1 MNRKKTLAI
10 VLAAIMTVSTAS
22 TAFAAPAAWN
32 SPVAY
37 QYTVSDGVA
46 VVNNADEL
54 KEALQGSESVI
65 RLGTSITASITV
77 ESGRTVELDLA
88 GNTLTNEAES
98 HTITVKGVLT
108 VTDSVG
114 GGKVDNVN
122 HARAAVWNEG
132 STALRGGEFTRS
144 QENGQSEVDSGGN
157 SYYVL
162 VNHNSMEIYDGVS
175 VSQDGNYS
183 SMIENG
189 WYNGN
194 QNSGKQNSVMEIYG
208 GLFTGGLNTVKNDDY
223 GDLTIH
229 GGTFNNVAQSAVLNW
244 NVAKIKGGEFIT
256 GGESGN
262 PVILNGHV
270 KNNNNMDKGTLTIEG
285 GTFRSENP
293 NVPAIGKMSGSSG
306 SETAQITGGVFCNPI
321 AAESYKKVEIGA
333 EAAQVQVTTEADATV
348 YRIGEDARSFE
359 VQEGDIVHVKKL
371 PDGQSMELY
380 GDADTVTVFNET
392 GNTIV
397 VNDTQ
402 IKDTEVAGVQ
412 VPVIP
417 DAPEREER
425 DTTGGDYFGN
435 AKWAE
440 VKREIAAAEEG
451 DTIEMSATGLP
462 WFPSSAARA
471 LKGKDVTLEVRKNG
485 VTYSINGLK
494 IGSIDKIWY
503 EFDQIETELLTAE
516 AE

>member
-46 VVNNADEL
+46 VVTSAAEL
-54 KEALQGSESVI
+54 EDALRGSESII
-65 RLGTSITASITV
+65 RLGDDITASITV

-88 GNTLTNEAES
+88 GHTLKNKDGL
-98 HTITVKGVLT
+98 HTITVEKDGKLT
-108 VTDSVG
+108 VTNSVG
-114 GGKVDNVN
+114 EGVVDNDT
-122 HARAAVWNEG
+122 HARAAIWNEG
-132 STALRGGEFTRS
+132 STVLEGGEFTRS
-144 QENGQSEVDSGGN
+144 KEDGKKEGN
-157 SYYVL
+157 TYYVL
-162 VNHNSMEIYDGVS
+162 VNHNHMEIDDGVS
-175 VSQDGNYS
+175 VSQDGDYS

-189 WYNGN
+189 WFD
-194 QNSGKQNSVMEIYG
+194 GKENTGKGASVMVIHG
-208 GLFTGGLNTVKNDDY
+208 GNFTGGLNTVKNDEY
-223 GDLTIH
+223 GVLTIH

-244 NVAKIKGGEFIT
+244 NVAEIKGGEFSS
-256 GGESGN
+256 SGKN
-262 PVILNGHV
+262 NAPVILNGSYTGTV
-270 KNNNNMDKGTLTIEG
+270 AEGTLDIEG
-285 GTFRSENP
+285 GTFRSDNSEAK
-293 NVPAIGKMSGSSG
+293 VIGKMSSSTG
-306 SETAQITGGVFCNPI
+306 TENAQITGGVFYNPI
-321 AAESYKKVEIGA
+321 AAEGYDEVKIDDKE
-333 EAAQVQVTTEADATV
+333 AQVEVKEEKATA
-348 YRIGEDARSFE
+348 YRIGNDATSFE
-359 VQEGDIVHVKKL
+359 VQEGDTVRVKNL
-371 PDGQSMELY
+371 PGKSMELY
-380 GDADTVTVFNET
+380 GDADSVTVYNET
-392 GNTIV
+392 GSTIV

-402 IKDTEVAGVQ
+402 IEGTEDDGVQ

-435 AKWAE
+435 AKWDE

-462 WFPSSAARA
+462 WFPSSVARD

-485 VTYSINGLK
+485 VTYSVNGLK

>member
-46 VVNNADEL
+46 VVNSEEGL

-88 GNTLTNEAES
+88 GHTLTNEDRS

-114 GGKVDNVN
+114 GGKVDNVT
-122 HARAAVWNEG
+122 HARAAIWNEG
-132 STALRGGEFTRS
+132 ATVLKGGEFTRS
-144 QENGQSEVDSGGN
+144 KEDGKKDGN
-157 SYYVL
+157 TYYVL

-175 VSQDGNYS
+175 VSQDGDYS

-189 WYNGN
+189 WFD
-194 QNSGKQNSVMEIYG
+194 GKENTGKGASVMEIHG
-208 GLFTGGLNTVKNDDY
+208 GNFTGGLNTVKNDEY
-223 GDLTIH
+223 GVLTIH

-244 NVAKIKGGEFIT
+244 NKAEIKGGEFSS
-256 GGESGN
+256 SGKNDN
-262 PVILNGHV
+262 PVILNGSYTGTV
-270 KNNNNMDKGTLTIEG
+270 AEGTLFIEG
-285 GTFRSENP
+285 GTFSSENSG
-293 NVPAIGKMSGSSG
+293 VKVIGKMSGSKG
-306 SETAQITGGVFCNPI
+306 SETAQITGGVFKNPI
-321 AAESYKKVEIGA
+321 AAEDYKQVEIGA

-485 VTYSINGLK
+485 VTYSINGLE
-494 IGSIDKIWY
+494 IGAIEKIWY
-503 EFDQIETELLTAE
+503 EFDQIEEQLLTVE

>member
-46 VVNNADEL
+46 VVKNEDEL

-88 GNTLTNEAES
+88 GHTLTNEAGS

-114 GGKVDNVN
+114 GGKVDNVT

-144 QENGQSEVDSGGN
+144 QEDGKKDGN
-157 SYYVL
+157 TYYVL
-162 VNHNSMEIYDGVS
+162 VNHNHMEIHDGVS
-175 VSQDGNYS
+175 VSQDGDYS

-194 QNSGKQNSVMEIYG
+194 DNTGGGDSVMEIHG
-208 GLFTGGLNTVKNDDY
+208 GNFTGGLNTVKNDEY
-223 GDLTIH
+223 GVLTIH

-244 NVAKIKGGEFIT
+244 NKAEIKGGEFSS
-256 GGESGN
+256 SGKNDN
-262 PVILNGHV
+262 PVILNGSYTGTV
-270 KNNNNMDKGTLTIEG
+270 AEGTLTIEG
-285 GTFRSENP
+285 GTFRSDNSE
-293 NVPAIGKMSGSSG
+293 VKVIGKMSGSKG
-306 SETAQITGGVFCNPI
+306 SETAQITGGVFYNPV
-321 AAESYKKVEIGA
+321 AAEGYEKVKIDDKE
-333 EAAQVQVTTEADATV
+333 AQVEVKEADATA
-348 YRIGEDARSFE
+348 YRIGRDATSFE
-359 VQEGDIVHVKKL
+359 VQEGDIVRVKKL
-371 PDGQSMELY
+371 PAGKSMELY
-380 GDADTVTVFNET
+380 GDADSVEVYNET
-392 GNTIV
+392 GSTIV

-402 IKDTEVAGVQ
+402 IEKGAAVQ

-435 AKWAE
+435 AKWDE
-440 VKREIAAAEEG
+440 VKRAIAAAEEG

>member
-46 VVNNADEL
+46 VVNSADEL
-54 KEALQGSESVI
+54 KDALGGSESVI
-65 RLGTSITASITV
+65 RLGKDITASITV

-144 QENGQSEVDSGGN
+144 QENGKSEVDSGGN

-256 GGESGN
+256 GGESGD
-262 PVILNGHV
+262 PVILNGYI
-270 KNNNNMDKGTLTIEG
+270 NDTMDKGTLTIEG
-285 GTFRSENP
+285 GTFRSDNSE
-293 NVPAIGKMSGSSG
+293 VKVIGKMSGSSG
-306 SETAQITGGVFCNPI
+306 SETAWITGGVFYNPV
-321 AAESYKKVEIGA
+321 AAEGYEKVKIDDKE
-333 EAAQVQVTTEADATV
+333 AQVEVKEADATA
-348 YRIGEDARSFE
+348 YRIGEDATSFE
-359 VQEGDIVHVKKL
+359 VQEGDIVRVKKL
-371 PDGQSMELY
+371 PAGKSMELY
-380 GDADTVTVFNET
+380 GDADSVEVYNET
-392 GNTIV
+392 GSTIV

-402 IKDTEVAGVQ
+402 IKEGAAVQ

-440 VKREIAAAEEG
+440 VKRAIAAAEEG